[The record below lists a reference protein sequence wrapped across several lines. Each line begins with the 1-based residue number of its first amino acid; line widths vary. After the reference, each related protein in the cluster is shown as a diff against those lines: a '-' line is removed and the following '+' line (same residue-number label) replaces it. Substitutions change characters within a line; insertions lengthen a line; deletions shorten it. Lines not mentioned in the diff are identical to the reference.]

1 MHIHSTIFP
10 IRVSQS
16 CVAEVERLTRH
27 RPGAAVPVSPQKT
40 NRNRAR
46 SGVLH
51 EQREHSAH

>member
-27 RPGAAVPVSPQKT
+27 RPGAAVPVVRAKKGT
-40 NRNRAR
+40 AR
-46 SGVLH
+46 SGVEPESTLH
-51 EQREHSAH
+51 TNT